1 MYTKPKPPPST
12 AVSNIYQLLQLE
24 AAAINRTTEKLD
36 QEQVDRSLQILDNC
50 TGKVIMTG
58 VGKSGI
64 VARKIAATLT
74 SIGTLAIYLHPCDAL
89 HGDFGIVTSQDVVI
103 MLSNSGE
110 TDELLTMI
118 PHLKLR
124 LVPIIGILGNIESN
138 IARKIDAVLDASV
151 DREACP
157 LNLAPTTSTTVA
169 LALGDALA
177 MTLVQMKGLTPEAFA
192 FNHPA
197 GRLGKR
203 LTLRVLDLM
212 HSDNYP
218 ELSPDAQWTDV
229 VCALTRG
236 GFGAVNIIDGDRS
249 LLGIIT
255 DGDLRRWIGKSYAGH
270 VYSLTAKDMMTKD
283 PVVVTPQT
291 LAYDALQL
299 MEKRE
304 SQISVLPV
312 VSQNHESIGLIRL
325 HDIVRSGLS

>member
-1 MYTKPKPPPST
+1 MYTKPPPNT
-12 AVSNIYQLLQLE
+12 AASNIFELLQLE
-24 AAAINRTTEKLD
+24 AAAINRTSEKLD
-36 QEQVDRSLQILDNC
+36 RIQADASLQILHDC

-64 VARKIAATLT
+64 VAQKIAATLT
-74 SIGTLAIYLHPCDAL
+74 SIGSLATFLHPCDAL
-89 HGDFGIVTSQDVVI
+89 HGDFGIVTPQDVVV

-110 TDELLTMI
+110 TDELITMI

-124 LVPIIGILGNIESN
+124 SVPIIGILGNIKST
-138 IARKIDAVLDASV
+138 IARHADAVLDASV

-192 FNHPA
+192 YNHPA

-203 LTLRVLDLM
+203 LTLRVRDLM
-212 HSDNYP
+212 HDRNYP
-218 ELSPDAQWTDV
+218 TLYPDSQWTDV
-229 VCALTRG
+229 VCALTQG
-236 GFGAVNIIDGDRS
+236 GFGAVNIIDGEDV

-255 DGDLRRWIGKSYAGH
+255 DGDLRRWIMKSHADYI
-270 VYSLTAKDMMTKD
+270 YSLTAKDMMTKD
-283 PVVVTPQT
+283 PVVVNPQT

-304 SQISVLPV
+304 SQISILPV
-312 VSQNHESIGLIRL
+312 VDRDNKSIGLIRL
-325 HDIVRSGLS
+325 HDIVRSGL

>member
-1 MYTKPKPPPST
+1 MYLKPPPT
-12 AVSNIYQLLQLE
+12 NAVSNIFQLLQIE
-24 AAAINRTTEKLD
+24 AAAINRTSENLD
-36 QEQVDRSLQILDNC
+36 RQQVDRSLQLLHSC

-74 SIGTLAIYLHPCDAL
+74 SIGTLAIFLHPCDAL
-89 HGDFGIVTSQDVVI
+89 HGDFGIVTPEDVTI

-124 LVPIIGILGNIESN
+124 SVPIIGILGNIKSS
-138 IARKIDAVLDASV
+138 IAQKIDAVLDASV

-169 LALGDALA
+169 LAVGDALA
-177 MTLVQMKGLTPEAFA
+177 MALVQMKGLTPEAFA

-203 LTLRVLDLM
+203 LTLRVGDLM
-212 HSDNYP
+212 HSDEYP
-218 ELSPDAQWTDV
+218 KLSPDAQWTDV
-229 VCALTRG
+229 VCALTQG
-236 GFGAVNIIDGDRS
+236 GFGAVNVVDSQGL

-255 DGDLRRWIGKSYAGH
+255 DGDLRRWIMKIHASH
-270 VYSLTAKDMMTKD
+270 LYSLAAKDMMTLN
-283 PVVVTPQT
+283 PVVVTAET
-291 LAYDALQL
+291 LAYDALKL

-304 SQISVLPV
+304 SQISILPV
-312 VSQNHESIGLIRL
+312 VDEDLKSIGLIRL
-325 HDIVRSGLS
+325 HDIVRSGL

>member
-1 MYTKPKPPPST
+1 MYTEPRPNT
-12 AVSNIYQLLQLE
+12 AVSNIFQLLQIE
-24 AAAINRTTEKLD
+24 AAAINRTSEKLD
-36 QEQVDRSLQILDNC
+36 QKQADRSIEILHSC

-64 VARKIAATLT
+64 VAKKIAATLT
-74 SIGTLAIYLHPCDAL
+74 SIGTLAIFLHPCDAL
-89 HGDFGIVTSQDVVI
+89 HGDFGIVTKEDVVI

-110 TDELLTMI
+110 TDELITMI

-124 LVPIIGILGNIESN
+124 SVPIIGILGNIKSS

-203 LTLRVLDLM
+203 LTLRVEDLM
-212 HSDNYP
+212 HDNEYP
-218 ELSPDAQWTDV
+218 KLPPDAQWTDV
-229 VCALTRG
+229 VCALTQG
-236 GFGAVNIIDGDRS
+236 GFGAVNIIDGAGL

-255 DGDLRRWIGKSYAGH
+255 DGDLRRWIMRSHASH
-270 VYSLTAKDMMTKD
+270 IYSLTAKDIMTED
-283 PVVVTPQT
+283 PVVVNPEM
-291 LAYDALQL
+291 LAYEALQL

-304 SQISVLPV
+304 SQISILPV
-312 VSQNHESIGLIRL
+312 VDRANKSIGLIRL

>member
-1 MYTKPKPPPST
+1 MYTKPPPTT
-12 AVSNIYQLLQLE
+12 AVSNIYQLLQIE
-24 AAAINRTTEKLD
+24 AAAINRTSEKLD
-36 QEQVDRSLQILDNC
+36 RQQADRSLQLLYSC

-64 VARKIAATLT
+64 VAQKIAATLT
-74 SIGTLAIYLHPCDAL
+74 SIGTLAIFLHPCDAL
-89 HGDFGIVTSQDVVI
+89 HGDFGIVTPEDVTI

-124 LVPIIGILGNIESN
+124 SVPIIGILGNTKSS
-138 IARKIDAVLDASV
+138 IAQKIDAVLDASV

-157 LNLAPTTSTTVA
+157 LNLAPTTSTTVS
-169 LALGDALA
+169 LAVGDALA
-177 MTLVQMKGLTPEAFA
+177 MALVQMKGLTPEAFA

-203 LTLRVLDLM
+203 LTLRVGDLM
-212 HSDNYP
+212 HGENYP
-218 ELSPDAQWTDV
+218 KLFPDDQWADV
-229 VCALTRG
+229 ICALTQG
-236 GFGAVNIIDGDRS
+236 GFGAVNVLDDDGL

-255 DGDLRRWIGKSYAGH
+255 DGDLRRWMVKSHAAH

-283 PVVVTPQT
+283 PVTVTADT

-299 MEKRE
+299 MEKRD
-304 SQISVLPV
+304 SQISILPV
-312 VSQNHESIGLIRL
+312 VDGDRKSIGLIRL

>member
-1 MYTKPKPPPST
+1 MYIKAPPTT
-12 AVSNIYQLLQLE
+12 AVSNIFQLLQIE
-24 AAAINRTTEKLD
+24 AAAINRTSEKLD
-36 QEQVDRSLQILDNC
+36 RVQADRSLQLLHSC

-74 SIGTLAIYLHPCDAL
+74 SIGTLAIFLHPCDAL
-89 HGDFGIVTSQDVVI
+89 HGDFGIVSPEDVTI

-124 LVPIIGILGNIESN
+124 SVPIIGILGNTKSS
-138 IARKIDAVLDASV
+138 IAQKIDAVLDASV

-169 LALGDALA
+169 LAVGDALA
-177 MTLVQMKGLTPEAFA
+177 MALVQMKGLTPEAFA

-203 LTLRVLDLM
+203 LTLRVGDLM

-218 ELSPDAQWTDV
+218 KLFPDDQWADV
-229 VCALTRG
+229 VCALTQG
-236 GFGAVNIIDGDRS
+236 GFGAVNVLNDDGL

-255 DGDLRRWIGKSYAGH
+255 DGDLRRWMVKSHAAH
-270 VYSLTAKDMMTKD
+270 VYSLTAKDMMTEN
-283 PVVVTPQT
+283 PVTVTVDT

-304 SQISVLPV
+304 SQISILPV
-312 VSQNHESIGLIRL
+312 VDGDRKSIGLIRL

>member
-1 MYTKPKPPPST
+1 MYTKLPQISP
-12 AVSNIYQLLQLE
+12 VSHVYQLLQVE
-24 AAAINRTTEKLD
+24 AAAINRTSKQLD
-36 QEQVDRSLQILDNC
+36 QEQAALCLEILNSC
-50 TGKVIMTG
+50 IGKVIMTG

-64 VARKIAATLT
+64 VAQKIAATLT

-89 HGDFGIVTSQDVVI
+89 HGDFGIVTRDDVVV

-124 LVPIIGILGNIESN
+124 RVPIISIVGNTTSN
-138 IARKIDAVLDASV
+138 MARQSDVVLDASV

-169 LALGDALA
+169 MAIGDALA
-177 MTLVQMKGLTPEAFA
+177 MTLVQMKGLTPEDFA

-203 LTLRVLDLM
+203 LTLRVADLM
-212 HSDNYP
+212 HSNSDYP
-218 ELSPDAQWTDV
+218 KLSPEAKWTDLI
-229 VCALTRG
+229 CALTQG
-236 GFGAVNIIDGDRS
+236 GLGAANIVDENNY

-255 DGDLRRWIGKSYAGH
+255 DGDLRRRLVKTKS
-270 VYSLTAKDMMTKD
+270 SELDNLTAGNIMTSN
-283 PVVVTPQT
+283 PVVTTPEV
-291 LAYDALQL
+291 LAYDALKI
-299 MEKRE
+299 MEERE

-312 VSQNHESIGLIRL
+312 VDAERHSIGLIRL
-325 HDIVRSGLS
+325 HDIIRSGL

>member
-1 MYTKPKPPPST
+1 MYTESPPDT
-12 AVSNIYQLLQLE
+12 AASNIFQLLQLE
-24 AAAINRTTEKLD
+24 AAAIDRTSQQLD
-36 QEQVDRSLQILDNC
+36 RQQAARSLQILHDC

-64 VARKIAATLT
+64 VAKKIAATLT

-89 HGDFGIVTSQDVVI
+89 HGDFGIVTPDDVVI

-110 TDELLTMI
+110 TDELITMI

-124 LVPIIGILGNIESN
+124 SVPIIGILGNTKSS
-138 IARKIDAVLDASV
+138 IANKSDAVLDASV

-177 MTLVQMKGLTPEAFA
+177 MALVQMKGLTPEAFA

-203 LTLRVLDLM
+203 LTLRVSDLM
-212 HSDNYP
+212 HDRDYP
-218 ELSPDAQWTDV
+218 KLSPDAQWTDV
-229 VCALTRG
+229 VCALTQG
-236 GFGAVNIIDGDRS
+236 GFGAVNIVNNEES

-255 DGDLRRWIGKSYAGH
+255 DGDLRRWIMKSHASH
-270 VYSLTAKDMMTKD
+270 LYSLTAQDMMSSN
-283 PVVVTPQT
+283 PVVVYPQT

-304 SQISVLPV
+304 SQISILPV
-312 VSQNHESIGLIRL
+312 VDRNNQSVGLIRL
-325 HDIVRSGLS
+325 HDIVRSGL

>member
-1 MYTKPKPPPST
+1 MYTEPSQ
-12 AVSNIYQLLQLE
+12 VSPVSQVYQLLQLE
-24 AAAINRTTEKLD
+24 ASALNRTSKQLD
-36 QEQVDRSLQILDNC
+36 EEQAFKSIEILNSC
-50 TGKVIMTG
+50 LGKVIMTG

-64 VARKIAATLT
+64 VAKKIAATLT

-89 HGDFGIVTSQDVVI
+89 HGDFGIVTRADAVI

-110 TDELLTMI
+110 TDELIAMI

-124 LVPIIGILGNIESN
+124 SVPIIGIFGNVKSTL
-138 IARKIDAVLDASV
+138 ARQADAVLDASV

-169 LALGDALA
+169 LAIGDALA
-177 MTLVQMKGLTPEAFA
+177 MTLVQMKGLTPEDFA

-203 LTLRVLDLM
+203 LTLKVSDLM
-212 HSDNYP
+212 HGTDYP
-218 ELSPDAQWTDV
+218 KLLPEAKWTDV
-229 VCALTRG
+229 VCALTQG
-236 GFGAVNIIDGDRS
+236 GFGAVNIVDCQNY

-255 DGDLRRWIGKSYAGH
+255 DGDLRRWMMKMKTAELDNLI
-270 VYSLTAKDMMTKD
+270 AKDMMTES
-283 PVVVTPQT
+283 PTVVAPES

-299 MEKRE
+299 MEKRQ

-312 VSQNHESIGLIRL
+312 VDREQKSLGLIRL
-325 HDIVRSGLS
+325 HDIVRSGL

>member
-1 MYTKPKPPPST
+1 MYTEPSS
-12 AVSNIYQLLQLE
+12 VSPISHVYQLLQLE
-24 AAAINRTTEKLD
+24 ASAINRTSEQLD
-36 QEQVDRSLQILDNC
+36 REQAARSIEILNNC
-50 TGKVIMTG
+50 LGKVIMTG

-64 VARKIAATLT
+64 VAKKIAATLT

-89 HGDFGIVTSQDVVI
+89 HGDFGIVTKEDVVI

-110 TDELLTMI
+110 TDELITMI

-124 LVPIIGILGNIESN
+124 AVPIIGILGNIKSTL
-138 IARKIDAVLDASV
+138 ARQADAVLDASV

-169 LALGDALA
+169 LAIGDALA

-203 LTLRVLDLM
+203 LTLRVADLM
-212 HSDNYP
+212 HDTDYP
-218 ELSPDAQWTDV
+218 KLLPEAKWTDV
-229 VCALTRG
+229 VCALTQG
-236 GFGAVNIIDGDRS
+236 GFGAVNIVDSEDF
-249 LLGIIT
+249 LMGIIT
-255 DGDLRRWIGKSYAGH
+255 DGDLRRWMMKVQSTELDT
-270 VYSLTAKDMMTKD
+270 LTAKDMMTD
-283 PVVVTPQT
+283 SPIVVAPES

-299 MEKRE
+299 MEKRQ

-312 VSQNHESIGLIRL
+312 VDREQKSVGLIRL
-325 HDIVRSGLS
+325 HDIVRSGL

>member
-1 MYTKPKPPPST
+1 MYTEPSQ
-12 AVSNIYQLLQLE
+12 VSPVSRVYQLLKLE
-24 AAAINRTTEKLD
+24 ASAINRTSELLD
-36 QEQVDRSLQILDNC
+36 REQASQSIEILNSC
-50 TGKVIMTG
+50 LGKVIMTG

-64 VARKIAATLT
+64 VAKKIAATLT

-89 HGDFGIVTSQDVVI
+89 HGDFGIVTKEDIVI

-124 LVPIIGILGNIESN
+124 SVPIIGILGNIKSTL
-138 IARKIDAVLDASV
+138 ARQADAVLDASV

-169 LALGDALA
+169 LAIGDALA

-192 FNHPA
+192 YNHPA

-203 LTLRVLDLM
+203 LTLRVADLM
-212 HSDNYP
+212 HDTDYP
-218 ELSPDAQWTDV
+218 KLLPEAKWTEV
-229 VCALTRG
+229 VCALTQG
-236 GFGAVNIIDGDRS
+236 GFGAVNIVDRQDL

-255 DGDLRRWIGKSYAGH
+255 DGDLRRWMMKIQSTELDG
-270 VYSLTAKDMMTKD
+270 LTAKDMMTD
-283 PVVVTPQT
+283 SPIVVAPES

-299 MEKRE
+299 MEKRQ

-312 VSQNHESIGLIRL
+312 VDREQKSLGLIRL
-325 HDIVRSGLS
+325 HDIVRSGL

>member
-1 MYTKPKPPPST
+1 MYTESPPNT
-12 AVSNIYQLLQLE
+12 ATSNIFQLLQLE
-24 AAAINRTTEKLD
+24 AAAINRTSEKLD
-36 QEQVDRSLQILDNC
+36 RVQADLSIEILHSC

-64 VARKIAATLT
+64 VAQKIAATLT
-74 SIGTLAIYLHPCDAL
+74 SIGTLAIFLHPCDAL
-89 HGDFGIVTSQDVVI
+89 HGDFGIVTAEDVVI

-110 TDELLTMI
+110 TDELITMI

-124 LVPIIGILGNIESN
+124 SIPIIGILGNIKSS
-138 IARKIDAVLDASV
+138 IARNADAVLDASV

-203 LTLRVLDLM
+203 LTLRVGDLM
-212 HSDNYP
+212 HSNDYP
-218 ELSPDAQWTDV
+218 QLSPDAQWTDV
-229 VCALTRG
+229 VCALTQG
-236 GFGAVNIIDGDRS
+236 GFGAVNIVNGEEL

-255 DGDLRRWIGKSYAGH
+255 DGDLRRWIMKSHASH
-270 VYSLTAKDMMTKD
+270 IYSLTAKDMMTSD
-283 PVVVTPQT
+283 PVVVTPET

-299 MEKRE
+299 MEKRD
-304 SQISVLPV
+304 SQISILPV
-312 VSQNHESIGLIRL
+312 VDRANKSIGLIRL
-325 HDIVRSGLS
+325 HDIVRNGL

>member
-1 MYTKPKPPPST
+1 MYTEPSKLSP
-12 AVSNIYQLLQLE
+12 VSHIYQLLKIE
-24 AAAINRTTEKLD
+24 ASAIDRTSDKLD
-36 QEQVDRSLQILDNC
+36 REQAAQSIELLNNC
-50 TGKVIMTG
+50 PGKVIMTG

-64 VARKIAATLT
+64 VAKKIAATLT

-89 HGDFGIVTSQDVVI
+89 HGDFGIVTSEDVVI

-124 LVPIIGILGNIESN
+124 EVPIIGILGNIESTL
-138 IARKIDAVLDASV
+138 ARLADTVLDASV

-169 LALGDALA
+169 LAIGDALA
-177 MTLVQMKGLTPEAFA
+177 MTLMQMRGLTPEAFA

-203 LTLRVLDLM
+203 LTLRVADLM
-212 HSDNYP
+212 NSTDYTK
-218 ELSPDAQWTDV
+218 LSPEAKWTEV
-229 VCALTRG
+229 ICALTQG
-236 GFGAVNIIDGDRS
+236 GFGAVNVVDDSGL

-255 DGDLRRWIGKSYAGH
+255 DGDLRRWMMKIDVTKLDSF
-270 VYSLTAKDMMTKD
+270 TAKDLMTNS
-283 PVVVTPQT
+283 PTVVAPET

-299 MEKRE
+299 MEKRQ

-312 VSQNHESIGLIRL
+312 VDLELRSIGLIRL
-325 HDIVRSGLS
+325 HDIVRSGL

>member
-1 MYTKPKPPPST
+1 MYTEPILDSP
-12 AVSNIYQLLQLE
+12 VSNVYQLLQLE
-24 AAAINRTTEKLD
+24 ASAISRTAQQLD
-36 QEQVDRSLQILDNC
+36 REQADRSLNILHNC
-50 TGKVIMTG
+50 LGKVIMTG

-64 VARKIAATLT
+64 VAKKIAATLT

-89 HGDFGIVTSQDVVI
+89 HGDFGIVTEEDVVI

-124 LVPIIGILGNIESN
+124 SVPIIGILGNLKSTL
-138 IARKIDAVLDASV
+138 ALLADTVLDASV

-169 LALGDALA
+169 LAIGDALA

-203 LTLRVLDLM
+203 LTLRVADLM
-212 HSDNYP
+212 NSTDY
-218 ELSPDAQWTDV
+218 AQLPPTAKWTEV
-229 VCALTRG
+229 VCALTQG
-236 GFGAVNIIDGDRS
+236 GFGAVSVVDEAGFLI
-249 LLGIIT
+249 GIIT
-255 DGDLRRWIGKSYAGH
+255 DGDLRRWMMKIQATELDTFTAQ
-270 VYSLTAKDMMTKD
+270 SLMTSE
-283 PVVVTPQT
+283 PTVVSPQT
-291 LAYDALQL
+291 LAYHALQL

-312 VSQNHESIGLIRL
+312 VDQDQKSIGLIRL

>member
-1 MYTKPKPPPST
+1 MYTETSP
-12 AVSNIYQLLQLE
+12 VSPVSHVYQLLQLE
-24 AAAINRTTEKLD
+24 ASAINRTSEQLD
-36 QEQVDRSLQILDNC
+36 QEQANRSIEILHNC
-50 TGKVIMTG
+50 LGKVIMTG

-64 VARKIAATLT
+64 VAKKIAATLT

-89 HGDFGIVTSQDVVI
+89 HGDFGIVTNEDVVI

-124 LVPIIGILGNIESN
+124 SVPIIGILGNIKSTL
-138 IARKIDAVLDASV
+138 ASLADTVLDASV

-169 LALGDALA
+169 LAIGDALA

-203 LTLRVLDLM
+203 LTLRVADLM
-212 HSDNYP
+212 NGADYP
-218 ELSPDAQWTDV
+218 QLTPEAKWTEV
-229 VCALTRG
+229 VCALTQG
-236 GFGAVNIIDGDRS
+236 GFGAVNIVNDQEF

-255 DGDLRRWIGKSYAGH
+255 DGDLRRWMMKIKSTELD
-270 VYSLTAKDMMTKD
+270 SLTAEAMMTKS
-283 PVVVTPQT
+283 PIVVTADT

-299 MEKRE
+299 MEARQ

-312 VSQNHESIGLIRL
+312 VDQEHKSIGLIRL
-325 HDIVRSGLS
+325 HDIVRSGL

>member
-1 MYTKPKPPPST
+1 MYTKSPPDN
-12 AVSNIYQLLQLE
+12 AVSSIFQLLQLE
-24 AAAINRTTEKLD
+24 AAAINRTSEQLD
-36 QEQVDRSLQILDNC
+36 RQQTDLSLQILQDC

-64 VARKIAATLT
+64 VAQKIAATLT
-74 SIGTLAIYLHPCDAL
+74 SIGTLAIFLHPCDAL
-89 HGDFGIVTSQDVVI
+89 HGDFGIVTPEDVVI

-110 TDELLTMI
+110 TDELITMI

-124 LVPIIGILGNIESN
+124 SVPIIGILGNIQST
-138 IARKIDAVLDASV
+138 IARAIDAVLDASV

-203 LTLRVLDLM
+203 LTLRVKDLM
-212 HSDNYP
+212 HDRDYP
-218 ELSPDAQWTDV
+218 KLPPDAQWTDV
-229 VCALTRG
+229 VCALTQG
-236 GFGAVNIIDGDRS
+236 GFGAVNIVDGKEL

-255 DGDLRRWIGKSYAGH
+255 DGDLRRWMMKSHASH
-270 VYSLTAKDMMTKD
+270 LYSLTAKDMMTQD
-283 PVVVTPQT
+283 PVIVTPQT

-304 SQISVLPV
+304 SQISILPV
-312 VSQNHESIGLIRL
+312 VDETNKSIGLIRL

>member
-1 MYTKPKPPPST
+1 MYTEPIQTTP
-12 AVSNIYQLLQLE
+12 VSHIYQLLQLE
-24 AAAINRTTEKLD
+24 AGAISRTAQKLD
-36 QEQVDRSLQILDNC
+36 QEQANRSLNILNDC
-50 TGKVIMTG
+50 LGKVIMTG

-64 VARKIAATLT
+64 VAKKIAATLT

-89 HGDFGIVTSQDVVI
+89 HGDFGIVTKDDVVI

-124 LVPIIGILGNIESN
+124 SVPIIGILGNTKSSL
-138 IARKIDAVLDASV
+138 ACLADTVLDASV

-169 LALGDALA
+169 LAIGDALA
-177 MTLVQMKGLTPEAFA
+177 MTIVQMKGLTPEAFA

-203 LTLRVLDLM
+203 LTLRVADLM
-212 HSDNYP
+212 HGTDYP
-218 ELSPDAQWTDV
+218 KLTSEAKWTEV
-229 VCALTRG
+229 VCALTQG
-236 GFGAVNIIDGDRS
+236 GFGAVNIVDDQEF

-255 DGDLRRWIGKSYAGH
+255 DGDLRRWMMKIQSTQLD
-270 VYSLTAKDMMTKD
+270 SLTAQDMMTNS
-283 PVVVTPQT
+283 PIVVAPDT

-299 MEKRE
+299 MEKRQ

-312 VSQNHESIGLIRL
+312 VDQEQKSIGLIRL
-325 HDIVRSGLS
+325 HDIVRSGL

>member
-1 MYTKPKPPPST
+1 MYTDSLKTSS
-12 AVSNIYQLLQLE
+12 ARQVYQLLEIE
-24 AAAINRTTEKLD
+24 ALAISRASQKLD
-36 QEQVDRSLQILDNC
+36 EEELMRSLEVLDSC
-50 TGKVIMTG
+50 VGKVIMTG

-64 VARKIAATLT
+64 VAKKIAATLT

-89 HGDFGIVTSQDVVI
+89 HGDFGIVTKDDVVI

-110 TDELLTMI
+110 TDELITMI

-124 LVPIIGILGNIESN
+124 AVPIIGMFGNIKSTL
-138 IARKIDAVLDASV
+138 ARQVDILLDASV

-169 LALGDALA
+169 LAIGDALA
-177 MTLVQMKGLTPEAFA
+177 MTLMQMKGLTPEDFA
-192 FNHPA
+192 YNHPA

-203 LTLRVLDLM
+203 LTLRVSDLM
-212 HSDNYP
+212 QGRDHPKLLP
-218 ELSPDAQWTDV
+218 EAKWTDV
-229 VCALTRG
+229 VCALTQG
-236 GFGAVNIIDGDRS
+236 GSGAVNVVDRQDL

-255 DGDLRRWIGKSYAGH
+255 DGDLRRWMMKIQS
-270 VYSLTAKDMMTKD
+270 SELDNLTAKDMMSES
-283 PVVVTPQT
+283 PIVVAPES

-312 VSQNHESIGLIRL
+312 VDREQKSIGLIRL
-325 HDIVRSGLS
+325 HDIVRSGL

>member
-1 MYTKPKPPPST
+1 MYTEPVESSP
-12 AVSNIYQLLQLE
+12 VSHVYQLLQLE
-24 AAAINRTTEKLD
+24 ASAIDRTSQQLD
-36 QEQVDRSLQILDNC
+36 KEQANKSIEILNSC
-50 TGKVIMTG
+50 HGKVIMTG

-64 VARKIAATLT
+64 VAKKIAATLT

-89 HGDFGIVTSQDVVI
+89 HGDFGIVTKDDAVI

-110 TDELLTMI
+110 TDELITMI

-124 LVPIIGILGNIESN
+124 AVPIIGIFGNVKSTL
-138 IARKIDAVLDASV
+138 ARQVDAVLDASV

-169 LALGDALA
+169 LAIGDALA
-177 MTLVQMKGLTPEAFA
+177 MTLVQMKGLTPEDFA

-203 LTLRVLDLM
+203 LTLRVSDLM
-212 HSDNYP
+212 HSSDHPKLLP
-218 ELSPDAQWTDV
+218 EAKWTDV
-229 VCALTRG
+229 VCALTQG
-236 GFGAVNIIDGDRS
+236 GFGAVNVVDRQDL

-255 DGDLRRWIGKSYAGH
+255 DGDLRRWMMKIQSNELDN
-270 VYSLTAKDMMTKD
+270 LTAKDMMTD
-283 PVVVTPQT
+283 SPIVVAPES
-291 LAYDALQL
+291 LAFDALQL

-312 VSQNHESIGLIRL
+312 VDRERKSIGLIRL
-325 HDIVRSGLS
+325 HDIVRSGL